1 MAVPVQIPLIA
12 QSRTL
17 TRWTTPRL
25 PSQRQASAVP
35 FDEPATF
42 RLTRA
47 IVRSRS
53 EYGDVAV

>member
-12 QSRTL
+12 QLRTL
-17 TRWTTPRL
+17 TRATVPRL

-35 FDEPATF
+35 FDEPGTL

-53 EYGDVAV
+53 EYGDFVV